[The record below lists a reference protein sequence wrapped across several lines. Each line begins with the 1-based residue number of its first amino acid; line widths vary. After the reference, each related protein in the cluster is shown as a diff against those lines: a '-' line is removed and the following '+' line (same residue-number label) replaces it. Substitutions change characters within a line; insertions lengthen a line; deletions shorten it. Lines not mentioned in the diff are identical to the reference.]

1 MEKFMQTFKEIL
13 ARESNLVLL
22 KAQRDIQFRLEIAET
37 ESREI
42 FKNTLYKEKNN
53 LINQI

>member
-1 MEKFMQTFKEIL
+1 MQTFKEIL